1 MTTSINTAPVATR
14 TQAHWTQL
22 SLFLLG
28 LMVAVPFLHP
38 IHHHPIPS
46 FYGEW
51 WTFVF
56 GLLAAIAALIA
67 APLRLI
73 LPSALKLIAIFLVA
87 VLVQWLAGMVAYRE
101 FALFHGGYLAW
112 AAIAATLGST
122 LAGQIGRDRLLQA
135 IAAAILVGALLSA
148 GVAFA
153 QRLGLP
159 VSHELMFPS
168 RGGAVMGNIA
178 QRNSL
183 GSYLWAGIVSV
194 LYLRELQKL
203 TTLSSLACVLLLS
216 CAAGLTGSRMALLIG
231 ATLII
236 TAVAAYRGATKSDS
250 QFRLVGLGIA
260 LVILLC
266 AKLLFSNLPDSHVV
280 SDSALER
287 LTESNVT
294 GDARLDLWRDT
305 LTVIGDHPWIGNGIG
320 NFPWRMVEA
329 ASRAPV
335 GASTLPGAEH
345 SHNILLQIGA
355 DFGLPVLALSG
366 AAVLVWVLRLR
377 RSPMDRSIH
386 YGVAVLTILALHS
399 LLEYP
404 LWYANFLG
412 IFCLMIGAIDPR
424 TLSVNYPARRPVLPL
439 ALVAGIVALTPLR
452 MDYARLDEAINRSA
466 AAPTL
471 TDWQQRIA
479 TVAAIATTSG
489 LGSYA
494 IIALGAL
501 LEPDEKLAA
510 QQLYVCERTMR
521 LWPGPVIIARCAYLR
536 HLTGRTEDA
545 HKLLAL
551 ANAAFRDPGKQ
562 AAIRAS
568 LELAA
573 KKNPDAAKLGVF
585 AKD

>member
-1 MTTSINTAPVATR
+1 MTTSPDTAPVATPAQIR
-14 TQAHWTQL
+14 WTQL

-28 LMVAVPFLHP
+28 LMVTVPFLHP
-38 IHHHPIPS
+38 VHHHPIPS

-51 WTFVF
+51 WAFVF
-56 GLLAAIAALIA
+56 GLSAAIAALIA

-73 LPSALKLIAIFLVA
+73 LPSALKLIAILLVV

-112 AAIAATLGST
+112 AAIVATLGST

-148 GVAFA
+148 GIAFA
-153 QRLGLP
+153 QRLNLP
-159 VSHELMFPS
+159 ISHELMFPS
-168 RGGAVMGNIA
+168 RGGEAMGNMA

-183 GSYLWAGIVSV
+183 GSYLWAGIVSA
-194 LYLRELQKL
+194 LYLRELKKL
-203 TTLSSLACVLLLS
+203 TSLSSLACVLLLG
-216 CAAGLTGSRMALLIG
+216 CAAGLTGSRMALLVG
-231 ATLII
+231 AALI
-236 TAVAAYRGATKSDS
+236 VATVLAYRGATKSDS
-250 QFRLVGLGIA
+250 RFRLLFLGIA
-260 LVILLC
+260 MVVLLC
-266 AKLLFSNLPDSHVV
+266 AKSLFSNLPDPHPV
-280 SDSALER
+280 SDSALQR
-287 LTESNVT
+287 LTESNVA
-294 GDARLDLWRDT
+294 GDARIDLWRDT
-305 LTVIGDHPWIGNGIG
+305 LTLIGDHPWIGNGIG

-345 SHNILLQIGA
+345 SHNVLLQIGA

-366 AAVLVWVLRLR
+366 AAVLIWVLRLL
-377 RSPMDRSIH
+377 RSPVDRGIH
-386 YGVAVLTILALHS
+386 YGVAVLTILTLHS

-424 TLSVNYPARRPVLPL
+424 PSSVNYPARRPVLPI
-439 ALVAGIVALTPLR
+439 ALVAGIVALIPLK
-452 MDYARLDEAINRSA
+452 MDYVRLDEAINRRVA
-466 AAPTL
+466 TPTL
-471 TDWQQRIA
+471 ADWQQRIA
-479 TVAAIATTSG
+479 TVTTVATTSG

-494 IIALGAL
+494 VLALGAL

>member
-1 MTTSINTAPVATR
+1 MNTAPVATR
-14 TQAHWTQL
+14 TQLRWTQI

-28 LMVAVPFLHP
+28 LMVTVPFLHP

-51 WTFVF
+51 WAFVF
-56 GLLAAIAALIA
+56 GLSAAIAALIA

-73 LPSALKLIAIFLVA
+73 LPSVLKLAAIFLVA
-87 VLVQWLAGMVAYRE
+87 VLVQWLAGMIAYRE

-112 AAIAATLGST
+112 AAIVATLGST
-122 LAGQIGRDRLLQA
+122 LAAQIGRVRLLQA
-135 IAAAILVGALLSA
+135 IAAAILTGALLSA
-148 GVAFA
+148 GIAFA
-153 QRLGLP
+153 QQLNLP
-159 VSHELMFPS
+159 ISHELVFPARS
-168 RGGAVMGNIA
+168 GTVMGNMA

-183 GSYLWAGIVSV
+183 GNYLWAGIASA
-194 LYLRELQKL
+194 LYLRELKRIS
-203 TTLSSLACVLLLS
+203 TLSSLACVLLLGS
-216 CAAGLTGSRMALLIG
+216 AAGLTGSRMALLFGG
-231 ATLII
+231 ALII
-236 TAVAAYRGATKSDS
+236 ATVLAYRGATKSDS
-250 QFRLVGLGIA
+250 QCRLLFLGIA
-260 LVILLC
+260 VVMMLC
-266 AKLLFSNLPDSHVV
+266 VKRLFPNLPEVGLV
-280 SDSALER
+280 SKSALER

-294 GDARLDLWRDT
+294 GDARFDLWRDT
-305 LTVIGDHPWIGNGIG
+305 LTVIGDHPWIGNGVG

-329 ASRAPV
+329 ASRAPA
-335 GASTLPGAEH
+335 GANTLPGAEH
-345 SHNILLQIGA
+345 AHNILLQIAA
-355 DFGLPVLALSG
+355 DFGLPVLALFG
-366 AAVLVWVLRLR
+366 AAILVWLLRLR
-377 RSPMDRSIH
+377 RSPLDRDIH
-386 YGVAVLTILALHS
+386 YGLAVLTILTLHS

-404 LWYANFLG
+404 LWYAGFLG
-412 IFCLMIGAIDPR
+412 ISCLIIGAIDPR
-424 TLSVNYPARRPVLPL
+424 TSSVDYPARRPVLPL
-439 ALVAGIVALTPLR
+439 ALVAGIVALIPLR
-452 MDYARLDEAINRSA
+452 MDYVRLDEAINRSVA
-466 AAPTL
+466 KPTL
-471 TDWQQRIA
+471 ADWQQRIA
-479 TVAAIATTSG
+479 TVTAIATTSG

-510 QQLYVCERTMR
+510 QQLYVCDRTMR

-536 HLTGRTEDA
+536 HLAGRTEDA

>member
-1 MTTSINTAPVATR
+1 MNTAPVATR
-14 TQAHWTQL
+14 AHVRWTHL

-28 LMVAVPFLHP
+28 LMVTVPFLHP

-51 WTFVF
+51 WAFVF
-56 GLLAAIAALIA
+56 GLSAAIAALIA

-87 VLVQWLAGMVAYRE
+87 VLVQWLAGMIAYRE

-112 AAIAATLGST
+112 AAIVASLGST
-122 LAGQIGRDRLLQA
+122 LASQIGRDRLLQA
-135 IAAAILVGALLSA
+135 IAAAILVGTLLSA
-148 GVAFA
+148 GIAFA
-153 QRLGLP
+153 QRLNLP
-159 VSHELMFPS
+159 ISHEFMFPS
-168 RGGAVMGNIA
+168 RGGAVTGNMA

-183 GSYLWAGIVSV
+183 GIYLWAGIASA
-194 LYLRELQKL
+194 LYLRELKQL

-216 CAAGLTGSRMALLIG
+216 CAAGLTGSRMALLVG

-236 TAVAAYRGATKSDS
+236 ATVLAYRGATKSDS
-250 QFRLVGLGIA
+250 QCRLLFLGIA
-260 LVILLC
+260 VVMVLS
-266 AKLLFSNLPDSHVV
+266 AKRLFPDLPDFGMASK
-280 SDSALER
+280 SALER
-287 LTESNVT
+287 LTESNIA

-329 ASRAPV
+329 ASQAPV
-335 GASTLPGAEH
+335 GAGTLPGAEH
-345 SHNILLQIGA
+345 SHNILLQIAA
-355 DFGLPVLALSG
+355 DFGLPVLALSV
-366 AAVLVWVLRLR
+366 AAILVWVLRLR
-377 RSPMDRSIH
+377 SSPVDRGIH
-386 YGVAVLTILALHS
+386 YGVAILTILTLHS

-404 LWYANFLG
+404 LWYASFLG

-424 TLSVNYPARRPVLPL
+424 TSSVNYPARRPILPL
-439 ALVAGIVALTPLR
+439 ALVVGIVALIPLR
-452 MDYARLDEAINRSA
+452 MDYVRLDEAINRSVA
-466 AAPTL
+466 TPTL
-471 TDWQQRIA
+471 ADWQQRIA

-494 IIALGAL
+494 IIALGTL
-501 LEPDEKLAA
+501 LEPEEKLAA
-510 QQLYVCERTMR
+510 QQLYVCERTM
-521 LWPGPVIIARCAYLR
+521 LVWPGPVIIARCAYLR

-545 HKLLAL
+545 HQLLAL
-551 ANAAFRDPGKQ
+551 ANAAFRDPEKQ
-562 AAIRAS
+562 AAIRAN